1 MSLVVPGSTPVSSRF
16 DGDPSS
22 SRRLVEA
29 PVEIGGYRLVR
40 RLGEGSAAVSWL
52 ARGGDESVVLRLYR
66 DAVDDARI
74 DVEIAARERLAGPH
88 VPELLDLATG
98 RDGRPVPI
106 IAPVV
111 GPLLVDVLAR
121 STAPLR
127 AGHATTLLAPL
138 AALLDA
144 AHEVGATL
152 GRLDPRAI
160 RIDPTGAPVVVSLG
174 RACAA
179 PPLPVRFRDREP
191 AIVDDLAQFARLCA
205 EIVAVVDAREQPS
218 LRAAVERAAGSPAEL
233 ELALFD
239 AAAPL
244 PLSSVLDADPDQT
257 QPRSSAH
264 AIGWSTSRSLAQ
276 ERDVAAPVL
285 GHRSRIGAAFGDA
298 VGLLGLPES
307 LVASARAVLG
317 RASAAK
323 GGVRPAWVQ
332 ARTPRRG
339 VVVVGVVGALA
350 LVAAIALGA
359 LEDRQA
365 STAAPPVSGPAIT
378 SGEADS
384 AVVENVAPDD
394 IVEPSPEDWPVVVG
408 ALVDRWLACANESR
422 EGCEVGVVQS
432 DSAAAEL
439 LSGSRG
445 GAVDEAGALAAW
457 AAGERTIIVVDRMG
471 AAAVVD
477 LIEGETATASLLVL
491 RSEAGWRIRA
501 VLT

>member
-1 MSLVVPGSTPVSSRF
+1 MSSRF

-29 PVEIGGYRLVR
+29 AVEIGGYRLVR

-52 ARGGDESVVLRLYR
+52 ARGGDESVVLRIYR
-66 DAVDDARI
+66 EAVDDARI
-74 DVEIAARERLAGPH
+74 DVEVAARERLTGPH

-205 EIVAVVDAREQPS
+205 EIVAAVDYREQPS
-218 LRAAVERAAGSPAEL
+218 LRSAVERAAGSPAEL

-244 PLSSVLDADPDQT
+244 PLSSLLDADPDQT
-257 QPRSSAH
+257 QPRSSAL

-276 ERDVAAPVL
+276 EPDVAPPDE
-285 GHRSRIGAAFGDA
+285 GHRSRIGAAFGDV

-323 GGVRPAWVQ
+323 GGIRRARIQ
-332 ARTPRRG
+332 APRRG

-350 LVAAIALGA
+350 LVAAIAMGA

-365 STAAPPVSGPAIT
+365 STAAPPVPEPAIT
-378 SGEADS
+378 RGDADS
-384 AVVENVAPDD
+384 AAVEDVAPEG
-394 IVEPSPEDWPVVVG
+394 IVEPRPEDWPVVVG
-408 ALVDRWLACANESR
+408 ALVDRWLACANKSHQ
-422 EGCEVGVVQS
+422 GCEVGVVQP

-439 LSGSRG
+439 LSGSRE

-457 AAGERTIIVVDRMG
+457 SEGERTIIVVDRMG

-477 LIEGETATASLLVL
+477 LIEGDTATASLLVV

-501 VLT
+501 ILT